1 MAFFRLLIGSPKLSR
16 IPLKVCTHLGCIPQ
30 PDAGNYGG
38 ELGCS
43 ATVTRRLELAFE
55 HSTFLLQCSGILF
68 SGSWLQNCR
77 SGSNGMFV
85 QKNIRAAAHLGH
97 RWLLLS
103 LPRLPLR
110 LRRSNS
116 SGFCAVF
123 CWKQVRAGFKLFS
136 LLSAGSPHWRGWC
149 LTQCLHL

>member
-103 LPRLPLR
+103 PCHGSHYDYAGRIRQASAQSFVGNRFVQVSSFSVCCLR
-110 LRRSNS
+110 DRHI
-116 SGFCAVF
+116 GEVGA
-123 CWKQVRAGFKLFS
+123 
-136 LLSAGSPHWRGWC
+136 
-149 LTQCLHL
+149 